1 MSAPARPPYGR
12 ARVPLGGTRDA
23 EGAPRGAVARG
34 WPRRA
39 WALAALLAL
48 ASPAGA
54 AGLVE
59 LWQAAARHDRGFA
72 LARAARAAAQP
83 RQAQADALW
92 RPNVALTAQVGLAAN
107 ETETRGA
114 RFSAP
119 GFGAAEGASFD
130 TSVDRGL
137 AGRISVSAVQPL
149 YNPQRRAQQRQLS
162 LAVDIAEL
170 ELQAAGQTLMLQT
183 AERYFEVALGDA
195 TLQALAAQRDA
206 VARAA
211 TEARDRFTLGAL
223 PVTDTHEA
231 NARLAAIRAQWLAA
245 ESDAALKR
253 QWLADSTG
261 LAPATLTTRL
271 PAASTAAAPLRP
283 LDTWLA
289 DALDGNPTLR
299 MQALAVE
306 VARAEATRH
315 GVRASTSVDLVAQ
328 ASRERVAG
336 HGDFGSASQSAA
348 SHQIGVVLSVP
359 LSTGGYRNAK
369 EDEAWRLAD
378 QAQAR
383 VEASRQQV
391 AQQVRTAWAGLRIG
405 AERLRALDEALAAS
419 QARREA
425 TLLGRQVGDR
435 TTQDLL
441 LAESDHAAALLA
453 VRQARVALALD
464 RLRLAALAGRLDDAL
479 LREVDA
485 GLDPLPPGP
494 GPG

>member
-1 MSAPARPPYGR
+1 M
-12 ARVPLGGTRDA
+12 
-23 EGAPRGAVARG
+23 GAVARG

-59 LWQAAARHDRGFA
+59 LWQAAAQHDRGFA

-183 AERYFEVALGDA
+183 AERYFEVALADA

-261 LAPATLTTRL
+261 LAPAALAARL
-271 PAASTAAAPLRP
+271 PAAPTAGAAAPRP
-283 LDTWLA
+283 LDAWLA
-289 DALDGNPTLR
+289 DALEGNPGLR
-299 MQALAVE
+299 VQALAVE

-315 GVRASTSVDLVAQ
+315 GVRASASVDLVAQ

-383 VEASRQQV
+383 VEATRQQV
-391 AQQVRTAWAGLRIG
+391 AQQVRAAWAGLRIG

-464 RLRLAALAGRLDDAL
+464 RLRLAALAGRLDDTL